1 MKLISRFPE
10 EQIQA
15 FKYNQGTS
23 KGNLSRLSFSI
34 KKKQDLRDE
43 VKKYE
48 DILKRMKDYDDN
60 LAKEKVALATQEEEK
75 RKLEV
80 IYSLKLLVC

>member
-1 MKLISRFPE
+1 M
-10 EQIQA
+10 
-15 FKYNQGTS
+15 
-23 KGNLSRLSFSI
+23 
-34 KKKQDLRDE
+34 
-43 VKKYE
+43 KKYE

-80 IYSLKLLVC
+80 IYSLKFLCL

>member
-1 MKLISRFPE
+1 M
-10 EQIQA
+10 
-15 FKYNQGTS
+15 
-23 KGNLSRLSFSI
+23 
-34 KKKQDLRDE
+34 RDE

-75 RKLEV
+75 KKLEV
-80 IYSLKLLVC
+80 IYSLKFLVCKIICRITSL